1 MVELV
6 EVAFVG
12 DEVQAAMIQAL
23 LEQHEIPSIQ
33 EQVGPSGRQLGEAL
47 LTPGGSRRV
56 MVHAHRAEE
65 ARALLTEAMAEGEQE
80 APESV
85 NARHLEKAQAG
96 RGLGDYGLIGS
107 HIRVFAIFA
116 VAMGLMALIFGAY
129 LLLYEAGL
137 V

>member
-1 MVELV
+1 MAELV

-23 LEQHEIPSIQ
+23 LEQHEIPSMQ
-33 EQVGPSGRQLGEAL
+33 EQVGPSGRQLNTVL
-47 LTPGGSRRV
+47 LSPGGTRRV

-65 ARALLTEAMAEGEQE
+65 ARALLADATAEGEQE

-85 NARHLEKAQAG
+85 NARYLEEGSG
-96 RGLGDYGLIGS
+96 RRGPRNYGLIGAYVRMFAVFAAS
-107 HIRVFAIFA
+107 IAAMALVFAIF
-116 VAMGLMALIFGAY
+116 
-129 LLLYEAGL
+129 LLLRA